1 MDIET
6 IKNKFLSN
14 PIVRKLFSNTTRT
27 FVSLVEKWS
36 EPWRFFHTID
46 NHLGPMLESI
56 HSLPNTATRHLLETA
71 AWFHD
76 CVYDSKASDNEI
88 KSAEYFESQLRYRT
102 DVSIAISK
110 LILLTADYTNLSN
123 ERSAKFAEFDLV
135 SLRSVSMLQ
144 MIQNERL
151 LLKEFQFADYSVYK
165 RRRIEF
171 LENIKKVPLVNIETT
186 DAISIKTIDAICGY
200 LESTRPRI
208 AIYPGSFNPFHVGHL
223 SVLEEA
229 EKLFDKV
236 IVAVGTNPQKGRSP
250 NQALDNLNTILPYHQ
265 TEFFDGFLH
274 KFAEEKSKDADIT
287 IIRGFRSG
295 YDIDA
300 ELINLA
306 FMRDMSEY
314 LKVIFIAPQK
324 SFDHISSSAIKQIQ
338 TFDKSEC
345 DKYLPEVYYPRS

>member
-1 MDIET
+1 MKYRPIYSQ
-6 IKNKFLSN
+6 FLSN
-14 PIVRKLFSNTTRT
+14 PIVKEIFSDPGRT
-27 FVSLVEKWS
+27 LNSLMQRWN
-36 EPWRFFHTID
+36 EPWRFFHTIE
-46 NHLGPMLESI
+46 NHLRPMLKGINDIE
-56 HSLPNTATRHLLETA
+56 NTRRRSFLELV

-76 CVYDSKASDNEI
+76 SVYDPKASDNET
-88 KSAEYFESQLRYRT
+88 KSAEYFESQLRYKT

-110 LILLTADYTNLSN
+110 LILLTADYTNLGN
-123 ERSAKFAEFDLV
+123 DRSAKFAEFDLV
-135 SLRSVSMLQ
+135 SLRNVSMLQ

-171 LENIKKVPLVNIETT
+171 LQNIKKVTLVRKLNIKII
-186 DAISIKTIDAICGY
+186 DTICEY
-200 LESTRPRI
+200 LESTRPKI
-208 AIYPGSFNPFHVGHL
+208 AIYPGSFNPFHTGHL
-223 SVLEEA
+223 SVLKEA

-236 IVAVGTNPQKGRSP
+236 IVAVGVNPQKEHPIR
-250 NQALDNLNTILPYHQ
+250 QVLDNLKNVLPYHQ
-265 TEFFDGFLH
+265 TELFEGFLH
-274 KFAEEKSKDADIT
+274 KYAEYKLKEADIT

-306 FMRDMSEY
+306 FMRDMSED

-324 SFDHISSSAIKQIQ
+324 SFDHVSSSAIKQIQ

-345 DKYLPEVYYPRS
+345 GKYLPEVHYPST

>member
-1 MDIET
+1 MNIET

-14 PIVRKLFSNTTRT
+14 LIVRKLFRNPTKV

-36 EPWRFFHTID
+36 EPWRFFHTIG

-56 HSLPNTATRHLLETA
+56 HALPDNKVRNLLEIA

-76 CVYDSKASDNEI
+76 CVYDPKRADNELESI
-88 KSAEYFESQLRYRT
+88 RYFKSQICHTLGYS
-102 DVSIAISK
+102 DAITK
-110 LILLTADYTNLSN
+110 LIRSTIDYKDLKSDLKI
-123 ERSAKFAEFDLV
+123 EFAKLDLA
-135 SLRSVSMLQ
+135 SLRTTSIGTL
-144 MIQNERL
+144 IRNEKL
-151 LLKEFQFADYSVYK
+151 LLKEFQFVDYSVYK
-165 RRRIEF
+165 SRRLHF
-171 LENIKKVPLVNIETT
+171 LENIEKASLTRLW
-186 DAISIKTIDAICGY
+186 AINTIRDY
-200 LESTRPRI
+200 LHTTRPRI
-208 AIYPGSFNPFHVGHL
+208 AIYPGSFNPFHIGHL

-236 IVAVGTNPQKGRSP
+236 IIAVGINPQKGRP
-250 NQALDNLNTILPYHQ
+250 ENQALDNLKAVLPYHQ
-265 TEFFDGFLH
+265 TEFFNGFLH

-306 FMRDMSEY
+306 FMRDMSKD

-324 SFDHISSSAIKQIQ
+324 SFDHVSSSAIRQIK
-338 TFDKSEC
+338 TFDSSEC
-345 DKYLPEVYYPRS
+345 SKYLPEVYYPRS